1 MPEKIKRR
9 IYGWMKGRRLF
20 NTAPIDYRLLM
31 TLIVINIFGVIMIY
45 SASYY
50 YCSKLPAYGN
60 DPSYLFVN
68 QLELAIVGF
77 AAMIVISFIDYRM
90 LRKLAPFALVLSML
104 LIGLLLTPLG
114 KEVKGA
120 VRWIQIFGRTI
131 QVAEPVKLGM
141 IFWTAHYVA
150 KYKMTKLRNLVPLLL
165 ILGGFFV
172 SIYKISDNMS
182 TAVIILGIGIL
193 MIFVVHPNWK
203 LFVGAAGSIAAIV
216 IGAVVWIMQL
226 DPAETYDFRIMRVLA
241 WLYPEKFA
249 DSQALQPLNS
259 LYAIGSGGFWGR
271 GLGQSLQKYR
281 IPEPQNDFILAIISE
296 ELGLFGVLVLL
307 FLFIYLMYRVL
318 LIANSATD
326 RFGRLLASGVFF
338 HIAIQVVLNVAVVS
352 NFIPTTGVT
361 LPFISSGGSAVMF
374 LLMEFGLVFSVDRA
388 TKEDKIRKRARAQIE
403 AERNY
408 ANM

>member
-226 DPAETYDFRIMRVLA
+226 DPAGTYDFRIMRVLA